1 MSENQEKTDK
11 LILLAQ
17 RSFQKRDDMYEIV
30 DFLNKNL
37 KEYHL
42 MFGLKTAEDDKE
54 KCMIRIYEV

>member
-1 MSENQEKTDK
+1 MSENETQTDK

-17 RSFQKRDDMYEIV
+17 KKFQKRDDMYEIV

-37 KEYHL
+37 KDYHL
-42 MFGLKTAEDDKE
+42 MFGLKTDEDDKE